1 MAPKRIDESGATEFP
16 APHTYGNDNQGYRG
30 KFFAFFKKRFG
41 PKPKRGR
48 PELTPP
54 LAGDADVQDGFGD
67 AFGVAGS
74 SAKTS
79 FAVPRVE
86 YERRRRYKDYEK
98 MDEYPEIAATLDIY
112 GDDATQED
120 IKKDMFGVE
129 TTSELVHEEITK
141 FLDHIKLEKHI
152 WDIVRNVA
160 KYGDCFVE
168 NIVDLNAPEVG
179 IQRVKVLNPNY
190 IFREED
196 KYGYLK
202 QFKQEVPDSNG
213 ASDMQGMG
221 AYSMAPGA
229 NNKRLVSLDKNQ
241 IVHFRRYTSDANFY
255 PYGKSICSAAVA
267 AWRSL
272 KLMEDAM
279 IVYRIQRAPERR
291 AFYLETGNLP
301 ATKVEAFVERVKAKF
316 KKQKTWNPMTNSIDE
331 NYNPLAV
338 DEDFFVPVRNGVGT
352 KIETLPGAQNLGDV
366 DDVKYFKDK
375 LLAALKVPKDYV
387 VEKDKSPERKA
398 NLSQLDVKFAK
409 TIMRLQRDV
418 EAGLNQLLKRHLS
431 LIGTPSVLIRNTK
444 IKLQSP
450 SDMYEKRRFEIDEQ
464 RMRIVQAVKGLQLF
478 DNKYLLKTYFEM
490 TESEADEMLERAK
503 KQQKED
509 MEAMGGGMG
518 APPMG
523 VGPEGAPPGA
533 PPGSPPMSPEG
544 GEPAPGP
551 EAQMP
556 PN

>member
-1 MAPKRIDESGATEFP
+1 MASKRINESGATEFP
-16 APHTYGNDNQGYRG
+16 APHTYGNDSPGYRG
-30 KFFAFFKKRFG
+30 RFFTFFKKRFG
-41 PKPKRGR
+41 PKPKKGR
-48 PELTPP
+48 PTAAPP

-67 AFGVAGS
+67 NFGVAGS
-74 SAKTS
+74 SSKTS

-98 MDEYPEIAATLDIY
+98 MDEYPEIAAAIDIY
-112 GDDATQED
+112 GDDSCQED
-120 IKKDMFGVE
+120 IKKEMFDVE
-129 TTSELVHEEITK
+129 TPNEMVREEITK
-141 FLDHIKLEKHI
+141 FLEHVKLDKHI

-160 KYGDCFVE
+160 KYGDCFIE
-168 NIVDLNAPEVG
+168 NIVDLNAIDTG
-179 IQRVKVLNPNY
+179 IQRIKVLNPNF

-196 KYGYLK
+196 KFGYLK
-202 QFKQEVPDSNG
+202 SFKQEIPDSNG
-213 ASDMQGMG
+213 ADAGGMG
-221 AYSMAPGA
+221 AYSMAPAA

-255 PYGKSICSAAVA
+255 PYGKSICAAAVA

-279 IVYRIQRAPERR
+279 IIYRIQRAPERR

-331 NYNPLAV
+331 NYNPLTV
-338 DEDFFVPVRNGVGT
+338 DEDFFIPVRNGMGT

-366 DDVKYFKDK
+366 EDVKYFKDK
-375 LLAALKVPKDYV
+375 LLAALKIPKDYI

-431 LIGTPSVLIRNTK
+431 LIGTPSVLIRGTK

-478 DNKYLLKTYFEM
+478 DSKYLLRTYFDMSE
-490 TESEADEMLERAK
+490 TEADEMLERAK

-509 MEAMGGGMG
+509 MEAMAPPMGAEGAPMPGGAPPAPGG
-518 APPMG
+518 APPMSPPG
-523 VGPEGAPPGA
+523 GEGAPPQD
-533 PPGSPPMSPEG
+533 
-544 GEPAPGP
+544 
-551 EAQMP
+551 AQMP